1 MDEVLRRNR
10 KSKVCN
16 INHRDQAMEI
26 AQKYRVMSIPT
37 FIAFKN
43 GEEAGRQIGA
53 VSKGELLSLIKY
65 SSSSIGTIQSDSG
78 QWADAGTVW
87 EE

>member
-1 MDEVLRRNR
+1 MKLEEAIGKIGPL
-10 KSKVCN
+10 
-16 INHRDQAMEI
+16 DQAAMEI

-53 VSKGELLSLIKY
+53 VSKGELLSLIK
-65 SSSSIGTIQSDSG
+65 
-78 QWADAGTVW
+78 
-87 EE
+87 